1 MIENNHN
8 LLENALN
15 QLPSNKPGD
24 NLWQQIESKMAQSG
38 ATSAK
43 QTGFFSRSNVIKMS
57 AAAAMFLLACGTF
70 LYKNTT
76 TKSLATAAT
85 TAADATLAMYQ
96 NELNQ
101 ISPKGAYLEKL
112 HNNENNIF
120 VEDDVL
126 KTIEK
131 ELIDL
136 DEQTSNLMSQL
147 QQPNGKN
154 LTELTNKLLEL
165 EKEKSKTIRKIIEFT

>member
-1 MIENNHN
+1 MIENNRN

-15 QLPSNKPGD
+15 KLPTNKPGD
-24 NLWQQIESKMAQSG
+24 NLWQQIESKMAQSE
-38 ATSAK
+38 ATPAK
-43 QTGFFSRSNVIKMS
+43 QASFFSRSNVIKMS

-76 TKSLATAAT
+76 SKALASAAE
-85 TAADATLAMYQ
+85 ATLAMYQ
-96 NELNQ
+96 NELDQ
-101 ISPKGAYLEKL
+101 ISPNGAYLEKL
-112 HNNENNIF
+112 RNNENNIF
-120 VEDDVL
+120 VEEAVL

-154 LTELTNKLLEL
+154 LAELTNKLLEL